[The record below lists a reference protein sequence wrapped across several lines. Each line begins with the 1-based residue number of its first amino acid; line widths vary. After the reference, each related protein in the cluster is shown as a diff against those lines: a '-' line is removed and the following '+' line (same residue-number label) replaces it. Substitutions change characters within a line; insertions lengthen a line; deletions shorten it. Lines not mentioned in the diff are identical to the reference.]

1 MVKGKLTLSK
11 IVVPSF
17 AFILTFI
24 CPHSGSTQNNEVD
37 QNNQKNDQKIDQMN
51 DRIESAREIL
61 EHARAYQRHA
71 QLLIAQTAK
80 ATSDAKRLEGN
91 ANAYQSKIAPKIR
104 RLNGAQ
110 LAQAKVMFKSDLQ
123 TFAQHARDYRE
134 HTKQV
139 REQVGECHASEQEFE
154 RNKLS
159 YEIHCGQYHM
169 QDVAPPHIC
178 PAMRAAVG
186 DAAAAQNRLRTNMQK
201 LNAEEAQLAESED
214 RLNNA
219 IGASAQG
226 DADITKQNSRYLK
239 EQELAAEYATLKE
252 EYRQLEVG
260 RKALQANGAKI
271 PVATVKGQITTS
283 K

>member
-1 MVKGKLTLSK
+1 MVNGKQTLWK
-11 IVVPSF
+11 IVIPSF
-17 AFILTFI
+17 AFTLTLI
-24 CPHSGSTQNNEVD
+24 WSQSGSTQNKKVD
-37 QNNQKNDQKIDQMN
+37 QDARMDARMN
-51 DRIESAREIL
+51 DRIESAQQIL
-61 EHARAYQRHA
+61 EQARIYQKHA

-80 ATSDAKRLEGN
+80 STSEAKRLEGN

-123 TFAQHARDYRE
+123 TFAQHSRDYRE

-186 DAAAAQNRLRTNMQK
+186 DAAAAQNRLRTNMQR
-201 LNAEEAQLAESED
+201 LNAEEAQLAESEE

-226 DADITKQNSRYLK
+226 DADITKQNNRYLK

-271 PVATVKGQITTS
+271 PVVSVKGQITTS

>member
-1 MVKGKLTLSK
+1 MVKGKQTLWTLV
-11 IVVPSF
+11 IPSF
-17 AFILTFI
+17 AFTLTLI
-24 CPHSGSTQNNEVD
+24 WAQSGATQNKEVD
-37 QNNQKNDQKIDQMN
+37 HDARMDARMN
-51 DRIESAREIL
+51 DRIESAQQIL
-61 EHARAYQRHA
+61 EQARIYQKHA

-123 TFAQHARDYRE
+123 SFAQHARDYRE

-139 REQVGECHASEQEFE
+139 REQLGECHASEQAFE
-154 RNKLS
+154 TNKLS
-159 YEIHCGQYHM
+159 YEIHCNAYHM

-186 DAAAAQNRLRTNMQK
+186 EAAMARNGLRTNIQK
-201 LNAEEAQLAESED
+201 LNAEEAQLAESEE
-214 RLNNA
+214 RLKNA
-219 IGASAQG
+219 IDSSAQG
-226 DADITKQNSRYLK
+226 DADITKQNDRYLK

-271 PVATVKGQITTS
+271 PVVTVKGQITSS

>member
-1 MVKGKLTLSK
+1 MFKGKQTLWK

-17 AFILTFI
+17 AFTLTLI
-24 CPHSGSTQNNEVD
+24 CSQLGSTQD
-37 QNNQKNDQKIDQMN
+37 RDIDQHA
-51 DRIESAREIL
+51 RIESAREIL
-61 EHARAYQRHA
+61 EQARTYQKHA

-80 ATSDAKRLEGN
+80 ARSDAKRLEGN

-123 TFAQHARDYRE
+123 SFAQHAKDYRE

-139 REQVGECHASEQEFE
+139 REQLGECHASEQEFE

-159 YEIHCGQYHM
+159 YEIHCNAYHM

-186 DAAAAQNRLRTNMQK
+186 QAAMAQNGLRTNIQK
-201 LNAEEAQLAESED
+201 LNAEEAQLAESEE
-214 RLNNA
+214 RLKNA
-219 IGASAQG
+219 IDASAQG
-226 DADITKQNSRYLK
+226 DADITKQNARYLK

-271 PVATVKGQITTS
+271 PVVSVNGQITS
-283 K
+283 GK